1 MGENNMNSKIN
12 SYRDLRVWQ
21 LGMDLAAECY
31 EVTKP
36 FPREELFAMTS
47 QIRRASASI
56 PANIAEGHGRG
67 SRKEYRQFLR
77 TAQASLREL
86 ETHLLLSARVKLLP
100 EASAT
105 PLLKTAD
112 QLGRMLQALQRSLAP
127 PPSKELGK
135 GE

>member
-1 MGENNMNSKIN
+1 MADKIN

-21 LGMDLAAECY
+21 SGMDLAVECY
-31 EVTKP
+31 EATKT

-47 QIRRASASI
+47 QIRRAASSI

-100 EASAT
+100 EPVAAK
-105 PLLKTAD
+105 LLRTAD
-112 QLGRMLQALQRSLAP
+112 QLGRMLQALQKSLGR
-127 PPSKELGK
+127 E
-135 GE
+135 

>member
-1 MGENNMNSKIN
+1 MAEKIN

-31 EVTKP
+31 QVTKE
-36 FPREELFAMTS
+36 FPREEMFGLNS
-47 QIRRASASI
+47 QIRRAAAAI

-86 ETHLLLSARVKLLP
+86 ETHLLLSTRVGLMTEP
-100 EASAT
+100 TASN
-105 PLLKTAD
+105 PLKTAD
-112 QLGRMLQALQRSLAP
+112 RLGSMLNTLQKALRTP
-127 PPSKELGK
+127 PPKA
-135 GE
+135 

>member
-1 MGENNMNSKIN
+1 VADKIK

-31 EVTKP
+31 QVTKP
-36 FPREELFAMTS
+36 FPREETFGLTS
-47 QIRRASASI
+47 QIRRAAAAI

-86 ETHLLLSARVKLLP
+86 ETHLLLSTRVGLMP
-100 EASAT
+100 EPNANT
-105 PLLKTAD
+105 ILETAD
-112 QLGRMLQALQRSLAP
+112 RLGRMLNTLQKALRP
-127 PPSKELGK
+127 PKI
-135 GE
+135 

>member
-1 MGENNMNSKIN
+1 MNDKIN

-21 LGMDLAAECY
+21 LGMDLAVECY
-31 EVTKP
+31 EATKAL
-36 FPREELFAMTS
+36 PREELFAMTS
-47 QIRRASASI
+47 QIRRAAASI

-86 ETHLLLSARVKLLP
+86 ETHLLLSARVNLLP

-105 PLLKTAD
+105 KLLKTTD
-112 QLGRMLQALQRSLAP
+112 QLGRMLQALQKSLV
-127 PPSKELGK
+127 GDRR
-135 GE
+135 